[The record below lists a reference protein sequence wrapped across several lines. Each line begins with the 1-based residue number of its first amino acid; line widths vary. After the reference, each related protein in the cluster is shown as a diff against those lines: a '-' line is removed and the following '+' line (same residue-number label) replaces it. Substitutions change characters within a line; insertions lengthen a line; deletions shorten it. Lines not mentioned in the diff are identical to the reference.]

1 MFSASGVFSSDTTPA
16 GQPHREQARCGL
28 RRIGAA
34 LGLLAGV
41 ALCCA
46 GGAAQAADQVA
57 VGLVNASSDV
67 GFFIADAKGYFT
79 KAGIDVKFVSFD
91 SAAKMVAPLGAGHLD
106 VGAGAASAGLYNAVG
121 RGIRVKIVADKARN
135 IKGSGFQAFMVRKDL
150 VDSGKVK
157 KLADLKGM
165 KVAITST
172 GGSDASVLD
181 QAMQSAGLQYEDVE
195 KIYLGFP
202 QHAVAFQNG
211 AIAASITTEPTVSKI
226 VSQGAAVR
234 FTGND
239 AFYPDA
245 QVAVVL
251 FSGGFAEQRP
261 QVARRFMKAYL
272 QGVRDFNAAVVNGR
286 LTGPGADQI
295 VGVLAKYSIIKDPET
310 LRTMYVH
317 TADPDGKL
325 SIESLKKDLAFF
337 KRTGDVKSNITVE
350 QVIDTSFAAAVAKE
364 LGPVG
369 K

>member
-1 MFSASGVFSSDTTPA
+1 MINKFRVLTSAPTRA
-16 GQPHREQARCGL
+16 QPGAWL
-28 RRIGAA
+28 RRIGAVLGVVAGTA
-34 LGLLAGV
+34 LLSAGS
-41 ALCCA
+41 AH
-46 GGAAQAADQVA
+46 AADKVA
-57 VGLVNASSDV
+57 VGLVNASSDA

-79 KAGIDVKFVSFD
+79 KEGIDADFVAFD

-135 IKGSGFQAFMVRKDL
+135 IKGAGFQAFMVRKDL

-165 KVAITST
+165 KVAITSA

-181 QAMQSAGLQYEDVE
+181 QAMQSAGLKYEDVE

-202 QHAVAFQNG
+202 QHAMAFQNG

-226 VSQGAAVR
+226 VSQGSAVR

-251 FSGGFAEQRP
+251 FSGGFIEQRP

-272 QGVRDFNAAVVNGR
+272 QGVRDFNAAIVNGR
-286 LTGPGADQI
+286 LTGPGAEQMI
-295 VGVLAKYSIIKDPET
+295 AILAKYSIIKDPET

-325 SIESLKKDLAFF
+325 SIDSLRKDLAFF
-337 KRTGDVKSNITVE
+337 KRTGDVKGNITVE
-350 QVIDTSFAAAVAKE
+350 QVIDTSIVTAAAKD
-364 LGPVG
+364 LGQVG

>member
-1 MFSASGVFSSDTTPA
+1 MMSKTGVFGSSA
-16 GQPHREQARCGL
+16 GWAAQSRRGAAGVAL

-34 LGLLAGV
+34 LSLMAGAALLA
-41 ALCCA
+41 AT
-46 GGAAQAADQVA
+46 GAAQAADQVA
-57 VGLVNASSDV
+57 VGLVNASSDAA
-67 GFFIADAKGYFT
+67 FFVADAKGYFT
-79 KAGIDVKFVSFD
+79 KEGIDVKFVAFD

-121 RGIRVKIVADKARN
+121 RGIRVKVVADKARN
-135 IKGSGFQAFMVRKDL
+135 MKGAGFQAFMVRKDL

-165 KVAITST
+165 KVAITSA
-172 GGSDASVLD
+172 GSSDASVLD
-181 QAMQSAGLQYEDVE
+181 QAMQSAGLKYEDVE

-202 QHAVAFQNG
+202 QHALAFQNG

-234 FTGND
+234 FAGND
-239 AFYPDA
+239 SFYPDA

-251 FSGGFAEQRP
+251 FGGGFAEQRP

-272 QGVRDFNAAVVNGR
+272 RGVRDFNGAVVNGR
-286 LTGPGADQI
+286 LTGPGAEQMIDI
-295 VGVLAKYSIIKDPET
+295 LSRYSVIKDPET

-325 SIESLKKDLAFF
+325 SIGSLRKDLAFF
-337 KRTGDVKSNITVE
+337 KRTGDVKGNIAVE
-350 QVIDTSFAAAVAKE
+350 QVVDTSIVAAAARE
-364 LGPVG
+364 LGPVR